1 MSEVVLK
8 LEGVSKNFG
17 KIKAVDSVSL
27 EVRKGEIAT
36 LLGPSGCGKT
46 TTLRLVAGLEE
57 PDGGDIYYRGDLIVS
72 TRRGLFTPPY
82 KRNMGMVFQ
91 SYALWPNMTVAENV
105 AYPLRLR
112 RVKGSVIRDKVSAV
126 LELVGLQGLQDR
138 PVPLL
143 SGGQQQRVALARALV
158 YEPGLLLLDEPFS
171 NLDAKMRE
179 QMRVELKL
187 LQKKLTVTVL
197 FVTHDQIEALSL
209 SDRVAVMNQGR
220 IEQLGSPLG
229 LYESPQ
235 TSFVRDF
242 LGKTVVLRGTV
253 DAREEN
259 GWMGVRMK
267 GISKRLYCANHASS
281 HIAPGQEVFVAI
293 RPEDIVP
300 QVIKSVEGEN
310 ILRGTIETCLFVG
323 EHYEIRLRLDNEERV
338 LCYLPRGER
347 WEEGQELHVKLP
359 RDRTSVWP
367 A

>member
-8 LEGVSKNFG
+8 LEGISKSFG
-17 KIKAVDSVSL
+17 KTKAVDSVSF

-57 PDGGDIYYRGDLIVS
+57 PDGGDISYRGDLIVS
-72 TRRGLFTPPY
+72 TSRGLFKPTY

-112 RVKGSVIRDKVSAV
+112 RVKGSVIRKKVRAT
-126 LELVGLQGLQDR
+126 LELVGLHGLQDR

-143 SGGQQQRVALARALV
+143 SGGQQQRVSLARALV

-171 NLDAKMRE
+171 NLDAKLRE

-187 LQKKLTVTVL
+187 LQKKLTLAVL

-209 SDRVAVMNQGR
+209 SDRVAVMNRGKV
-220 IEQLGSPLG
+220 EQLGSPLDI
-229 LYESPQ
+229 YESPL

-242 LGKTVVLRGTV
+242 LGKTVILRGTV
-253 DAREEN
+253 DSQEET
-259 GWMGVRMK
+259 GCMGVKMT
-267 GISKRLYCANHASS
+267 GISKWLYCSNHASS
-281 HIAPGQEVFVAI
+281 HMAPGQEVFVAI
-293 RPEDIVP
+293 RPEDIVL
-300 QVIKSVEGEN
+300 QANNGDGEN

-323 EHYEIRLRLDNEERV
+323 EHYDICLRLDNGERI
-338 LCYLPRGER
+338 LCYLPRGEQ
-347 WEEGQELHVKLP
+347 WEDGQEIHLKLP